1 MGWTTSECC
10 VKSESLQKTT
20 LKKCGWSEAFILFS
34 AELTYA
40 SRRASPRAELAVTG
54 SVLEYMLHDRGV
66 FLGFDPTARTM
77 SGTQCSVSERRMIIS

>member
-10 VKSESLQKTT
+10 VKSGSLQKT
-20 LKKCGWSEAFILFS
+20 LKKCGWSEAFILLS

-54 SVLEYMLHDRGV
+54 SVQTGIY
-66 FLGFDPTARTM
+66 A
-77 SGTQCSVSERRMIIS
+77 S